1 MNTLALSFFMALLLT
16 SWVSQARTYNVA
28 ILYWS
33 MKIPGQVAM
42 RQGFEE
48 EVAAYNKANE
58 ENQIKLTPYVAGEGR
73 DGLLRQIE
81 QLDQAVKSKPD
92 AIVIQP
98 ADITI
103 LSRGVQEANSKNIP
117 VFAYDQYIIKAKLA
131 SFISSDNYQ
140 AGWDNGLYIDSQ
152 FPPEK
157 VLRIVPF
164 EYFRV
169 SATVERM
176 DGFFDAL
183 RSRNR
188 KFTVLG
194 HFEAVEP
201 VGGLKA
207 AQDYLKKFKRGSVDV
222 IFTNNDGGG
231 LIIVKT
237 LWDAGYKKLIHATV
251 DGDPASIENI
261 KSKTLTVI
269 DSAQFCGE
277 LGRETARTVVQF
289 FKNGKVEPVKFIP
302 TFPVTLES
310 LKVYPGW
317 MGRPTEKVRFQS
329 LRDIHIKEA
338 KAGGKPKRGAIIK
351 VGLTPSCPYLC
362 EMGPAGW
369 SGYLYDILESAAKES
384 DFKLEIVS
392 LPSEKLLPAL
402 QKQQVHFVIS
412 PISKVR
418 YTPDLRVVGPKLGMS
433 LAGALFTPGVKLQL
447 VDSDSLADKRI
458 VFAQL
463 AHENLMQLPPS
474 DFNRSLKIS
483 GREIGDRM
491 TKLIAERRVDL
502 ALGDYNVLRYN
513 MLRRQL
519 LSFEIQPTS
528 LAGYNALVLVGH
540 PKDPEYGELPL
551 ILNKWFDTH
560 RASGKLEK
568 ILKKYNLED
577 WNIFAL

>member
-1 MNTLALSFFMALLLT
+1 MNTLALSFFTFIFLT
-16 SWVSQARTYNVA
+16 SAVSQARTYNVA
-28 ILYWS
+28 VLYWS

-42 RQGFEE
+42 REGFEE
-48 EVAAYNKANE
+48 EINAYNKVNE
-58 ENQIKLTPYVAGEGR
+58 ENKIKLTPYVAGEGR
-73 DGLLRQIE
+73 EGLLRQIE
-81 QLDQAVKSKPD
+81 QLDQAVKSAPD

-103 LSRGVQEANSKNIP
+103 LSRGVQDANRKNIP
-117 VFAYDQYIIKAKLA
+117 VFVYDQYVVNAKMT
-131 SFISSDNYQ
+131 SYISSDNYQ

-207 AQDYLKKFKRGSVDV
+207 AQEYLKKFKRGSVDV

-237 LWDAGYKKLIHATV
+237 LWDEGHKKLVHATV

-261 KSKTLTVI
+261 KNKKMTVI

-277 LGRETARTVVQF
+277 LGRETARTMVHF
-289 FKNGKVEPVKFIP
+289 FQSGKVEPVKFIP
-302 TFPVTLES
+302 TFPVTSES
-310 LKVYPGW
+310 LKDYPGW

-329 LRDIHIKEA
+329 LRDLLIKEA
-338 KAGGKPKRGAIIK
+338 KVGKLKRGAVIK

-369 SGYLYDILESAAKES
+369 SGYLYDILESAAKENNL
-384 DFKLEIVS
+384 KVEIVS

-402 QKQQVHFVIS
+402 QSQQVHFVIS

-418 YTPDLRVVGPKLGMS
+418 YTPDLRIVGPKLGMS

-463 AHENLMQLPPS
+463 AHENPMHLPPS

-483 GREIGDRM
+483 GGEIGDRM

-540 PKDPEYGELPL
+540 PKDPEHGGLPL
-551 ILNKWFDTH
+551 ILNQWFETH

-568 ILKKYNLED
+568 ILKKYNLKD

>member
-1 MNTLALSFFMALLLT
+1 MNKLALSFFVFLILT
-16 SWVSQARTYNVA
+16 AGVSQARTYNVA
-28 ILYWS
+28 VLYWS

-42 RQGFEE
+42 REGFEE
-48 EVAAYNKANE
+48 EVTAYNKANE
-58 ENQIKLTPYVAGEGR
+58 ENKIKLTPYVAGEGR
-73 DGLLRQIE
+73 EGLLKQIE
-81 QLDQAVKSKPD
+81 QLDLAVKSAPD

-103 LSRGVQEANSKNIP
+103 LSRGVQDANSKNIP
-117 VFAYDQYIIKAKLA
+117 VFVYDQYIINAKMT
-131 SFISSDNYQ
+131 SYISSDNYQ

-152 FPPEK
+152 FPPDK

-183 RSRNR
+183 RSRDR

-207 AQDYLKKFKRGSVDV
+207 AQEYMKKFKRGSVDV

-237 LWDAGYKKLIHATV
+237 LWDDGRKKLIHATV

-261 KSKTLTVI
+261 KNKKMTVI

-277 LGRETARTVVQF
+277 LGRETARTMIQF
-289 FKNGKVEPVKFIP
+289 FQNGKVEPVKFIP
-302 TFPVTLES
+302 TFPVTLET
-310 LKVYPGW
+310 LKNYPGW

-329 LRDIHIKEA
+329 LRDLHIKEA
-338 KAGGKPKRGAIIK
+338 KPGKLKRGAVIK

-369 SGYLYDILESAAKES
+369 SGYLYDILESAAKANNLK
-384 DFKLEIVS
+384 FEIVK
-392 LPSEKLLPAL
+392 LPSEKLLSAL
-402 QKQQVHFVIS
+402 QNQQVHFVIS

-418 YTPDLRVVGPKLGMS
+418 YTPDVRIVGPKLGMS

-463 AHENLMQLPPS
+463 AHENPMQLPPS

-483 GREIGDRM
+483 GGEIGDRM

-540 PKDPEYGELPL
+540 PKDPEYGGLPL
-551 ILNKWFDTH
+551 ILNQWFDTH

-568 ILKKYNLED
+568 ILKKYNLKD